1 MMYPSLT
8 DLQCCFFM
16 KEIDK
21 LKKRL
26 AEAEAAQEASKKTEE
41 KAQKA
46 IVPGDALHEWVML

>member
-1 MMYPSLT
+1 
-8 DLQCCFFM
+8 M

-41 KAQKA
+41 KAQKT
-46 IVPGDALHEWVML
+46 IVPGDAVHEWVML